1 MPLLVGKIEFTD
13 LQLLIDSIPAL
24 IHTSLPDGY
33 LDYFNQRWLEYV
45 GLRLEDIEG
54 WKWTNSIHPD
64 DVAGIVEKW
73 RACLASGEV
82 FEYKAR
88 VRRADGEYRWMM
100 HHKVPQRD
108 EFGKIVKWYGSSID
122 IDDQKCI
129 EQALRRSEFYL
140 SEGQR
145 LAQMGSWAFDPSGF
159 FDFWSPQLFAIYG
172 LDASKA
178 APTLAEYLATIHP
191 QDREFMVK
199 TIEKMLAEGS
209 GCDVKKR
216 IVRPDGAIRH
226 VRCVG
231 IPVFDNKIFKGLVGT
246 AVDVTEQ
253 EELTQELRQR
263 QAALEKAF
271 NEIQT
276 LKDQLYKEN
285 IALREEIDKASM
297 FEEIVGS
304 SEALGKVLSQVARVA
319 PTDSTVL
326 ILGETGTGKEL
337 IARAIHRRSNR
348 SAGAFIRVNCSAIP
362 SSLIASELFGHEKGA
377 FTGASQRRIGRFE
390 SADGGT
396 IFLDEIGDLPMETQ
410 ITLLRVL
417 QEREFERVGGNE
429 TISVDVRVLAATNR
443 DLQVAVAAGAFR
455 QDLFYRLNVFPIY
468 VPALRERR
476 EDIPLLVEY
485 MIDRYGAKSGKKI
498 RKITKETL
506 ELFQSYT
513 WPGNIREL
521 QNVVERAVI
530 LCEGDSFSVDETWLQ
545 RGSRPSSR
553 LTVPLLAKVAQRER
567 EVIESA
573 LAECKGRISGP
584 AGAAAKLGIPRQTL
598 ESKMA
603 KLGID
608 RYRFK
613 SGWEQTA

>member
-1 MPLLVGKIEFTD
+1 MSAMPLPVGKMESD
-13 LQLLIDSIPAL
+13 LQLFIDSVSAL

-33 LDYFNQRWLEYV
+33 LDYLNQRWLEYV
-45 GLRLEDIEG
+45 GLRLEDVEG

-88 VRRADGEYRWMM
+88 VRRADGEYRWMV
-100 HHKVPQRD
+100 HHKVALRD
-108 EFGKIVKWYGSSID
+108 ESGIIVKWYGSSID
-122 IDDQKCI
+122 INDQKRI
-129 EQALRRSEFYL
+129 EHAMRRSEFYL

-145 LAQMGSWAFDPSGF
+145 LAQMGSWAFDSAGF
-159 FDFWSPQLFAIYG
+159 FDYWSPQLFAIYG

-191 QDREFMVK
+191 QDREFMAK
-199 TIEKMLAEGS
+199 TIERMLAECS

-216 IVRPDGAIRH
+216 IVRPDGAIRY

-231 IPVFDNKIFKGLVGT
+231 IPVFHNKIFKGFVGT
-246 AVDVTEQ
+246 AIDVTEQ

-271 NEIQT
+271 NEIQI

-304 SEALGKVLSQVARVA
+304 SEALGKVLSQVAKVA

-348 SAGAFIRVNCSAIP
+348 SARAFIRVNCSAIP

-396 IFLDEIGDLPMETQ
+396 LFLDEIGDLPIETQ
-410 ITLLRVL
+410 IALLRVL

-429 TISVDVRVLAATNR
+429 TISIDVRVLAATNR
-443 DLQVAVAAGAFR
+443 DLQAAVASGTFR
-455 QDLFYRLNVFPIY
+455 QDLYYR
-468 VPALRERR
+468 AERLSNLCSCPTGTQR
-476 EDIPLLVEY
+476 RHSLV
-485 MIDRYGAKSGKKI
+485 G
-498 RKITKETL
+498 
-506 ELFQSYT
+506 
-513 WPGNIREL
+513 
-521 QNVVERAVI
+521 
-530 LCEGDSFSVDETWLQ
+530 
-545 RGSRPSSR
+545 
-553 LTVPLLAKVAQRER
+553 
-567 EVIESA
+567 
-573 LAECKGRISGP
+573 
-584 AGAAAKLGIPRQTL
+584 
-598 ESKMA
+598 
-603 KLGID
+603 
-608 RYRFK
+608 
-613 SGWEQTA
+613 